1 MVGCLTNRN
10 PRGCYG
16 CTRQPGRMSRNKA
29 DSNHSTLAFR
39 GQGVRREVN
48 RQPSRIADI
57 APQHPLSELEPQLV
71 RRGVLPPLLSVV
83 VPVKN
88 EEAAIALFVER
99 VSAVLDGIALN
110 QSWEILFIDDGST
123 DSTLGAI
130 AAANSRERRVRALS
144 LSRNFGKEA
153 ALSAGLDHARGRAVI
168 PMDVDL
174 QDPPEVLPEMVA
186 KWLDGYEMVFGVR
199 RCRSSDS
206 LAKRLTAGLYY
217 RAHNAVSK
225 DKIPENAGDFRLLD
239 RKVVEVIRKLPERN
253 RFMKGLFAW
262 AGFKQAAVEYDRVER
277 ETGKSK
283 FSYWKLW
290 TLALDGITS
299 ASTVPLRIWSYVGA
313 FVALVA
319 IAYSAFIAADTM
331 VFGNPVPGYAS
342 IIVSVLFLGGI
353 QLISLGVLGEY
364 VGRILTETKQRPLYV
379 VRDTIGIDSE
389 TVR

>member
-1 MVGCLTNRN
+1 M
-10 PRGCYG
+10 
-16 CTRQPGRMSRNKA
+16 
-29 DSNHSTLAFR
+29 
-39 GQGVRREVN
+39 N
-48 RQPSRIADI
+48 RQPSRTADI
-57 APQHPLSELEPQLV
+57 APHHPLSELEPQLV
-71 RRGVLPPLLSVV
+71 KRGVLPPLLSVV

-88 EEAAIALFVER
+88 EEAAISPFVES
-99 VSAVLDGIALN
+99 VSAILDDIALN
-110 QSWEILFIDDGST
+110 QSWEILFVDDGST
-123 DSTLGAI
+123 DATLAAI
-130 AAANSRERRVRALS
+130 AAANARERRVRALS

-168 PMDVDL
+168 PMDVDM

-206 LAKRLTAGLYY
+206 LAKRLSAGLYY

-239 RKVVEVIRKLPERN
+239 RKVVEVIRRLPERN

-262 AGFKQAAVEYDRVER
+262 AGFKQIAVEYDRVER

-313 FVALVA
+313 FVAFVA
-319 IAYSAFIAADTM
+319 IAYSGFIVADTM

-389 TVR
+389 VVR